1 MTSGGSP
8 KGEDDAED
16 KTEIKTTIDRT
27 SSIAVTK
34 EADVDAVRNAGDEIN
49 YTIVVTNTGNTTL
62 TNVVIEDPLTGLK
75 ETIEE
80 LAPGAAIEFETSYT
94 MRIEDEVSGESSLL
108 NVATITYRDPITE
121 EEVTEKAEQLV
132 AIECIDGTLTT
143 GIIFRDLNDNN
154 IYEPELGETPIPNVP
169 VVLIPSSDTPG
180 DALLMVTGSDGRYTF
195 RDFVPGTYTIQVRDV
210 NLNVVQ
216 NLFPTGSS
224 LAFPTID
231 VCDPFVN
238 NFGYD
243 TYEGIV
249 LGDFVWYD
257 INGDGIQNEW
267 FDAND
272 DGQVSLNDLA
282 AGPIKAEDWEW
293 FDLNGDGRY
302 DGPENDGELNK
313 AGFGVVENTSGNVR
327 VTGPN
332 GYDETIIVGIAGYWR
347 TRPYEDDN
355 KFLPPAG
362 VDVYGEYTATIIED
376 DLIAAIASFME
387 STGKVKVLPNEGG
400 RLTDING
407 TRFEERC
414 GLTTEG
420 GITRLVTPEK
430 LSHADMDFGFVC
442 VQAPVEIIASG
453 DNFIS
458 NTSSGG
464 NVGNVIGNDTL
475 DGKPISGEDVSIE
488 IIDFG
493 GIEGLVVN
501 PNGDLELIP
510 GLNSP
515 GVYVIQYKICEIDF
529 PTNCTIATIIITIE
543 PDKVDLSV
551 TKTSFG
557 VKLFEGDE
565 FEYLIRIQND
575 GNTSAANVEVVD
587 VLPAGLT
594 YVSSTVSGAAGAA
607 TVSGQEVKW
616 NFDTLP
622 AGGFAEITLRVKA
635 DPLAEGQE
643 KSFTNTATVNS
654 SAPELSPENN
664 SSSAVVSIRPF
675 FIPNV
680 ITPNGDRKNDVFV
693 INGLGKFASNEL
705 VIFNRFGDHVFERK
719 GYQNDWNANGLVSG
733 TYFYVLSVVDA
744 NGNDTAFKGWIQVI
758 RED

>member
-1 MTSGGSP
+1 M
-8 KGEDDAED
+8 
-16 KTEIKTTIDRT
+16 
-27 SSIAVTK
+27 
-34 EADVDAVRNAGDEIN
+34 NN
-49 YTIVVTNTGNTTL
+49 
-62 TNVVIEDPLTGLK
+62 
-75 ETIEE
+75 
-80 LAPGAAIEFETSYT
+80 
-94 MRIEDEVSGESSLL
+94 
-108 NVATITYRDPITE
+108 
-121 EEVTEKAEQLV
+121 
-132 AIECIDGTLTT
+132 
-143 GIIFRDLNDNN
+143 NN

-169 VVLIPSSDTPG
+169 VVFIPRGDTPG

-195 RDFVPGTYTIQVRDV
+195 RDFVPGSYTLQVRDV

-224 LAFPTID
+224 LAFPTIEI
-231 VCDPFVN
+231 CDPFVK

-272 DGQVSLNDLA
+272 DGEVSSNDLT

-327 VTGPN
+327 ITGPN
-332 GYDETIIVGIAGYWR
+332 GYEETIIVGIAGYWR

-362 VDVYGEYTATIIED
+362 VDVFGEYTATMIED
-376 DLIAAIASFME
+376 DLIAARASFME

-400 RLTDING
+400 RMTDING

-414 GLTTEG
+414 GLTTAG
-420 GITRLVTPEK
+420 GITRLVTEES

-453 DNFIS
+453 DSFIS
-458 NTSSGG
+458 INSSGG
-464 NVGNVIGNDTL
+464 NIGNVIGNDTL
-475 DGKPISGEDVSIE
+475 DGKPINGEDVTIE

-493 GIEGLVVN
+493 GIVGLIVN

-510 GLNSP
+510 GLNPP

-529 PTNCTIATIIITIE
+529 PTNCNIATITITIE

-565 FEYLIRIQND
+565 FEYEIVVRNEGDTDASFVTIVDDLPPSVSYLSWKLLSENNPQIQIGSPTLS
-575 GNTSAANVEVVD
+575 GNQLTWNLSS
-587 VLPAGLT
+587 LPAGNVVVIQISVKAGVAGSIT
-594 YVSSTVSGAAGAA
+594 NMVNVSSIEEEINPVDNLASD
-607 TVSGQEVKW
+607 VNQI
-616 NFDTLP
+616 LP
-622 AGGFAEITLRVKA
+622 
-635 DPLAEGQE
+635 
-643 KSFTNTATVNS
+643 FT
-654 SAPELSPENN
+654 
-664 SSSAVVSIRPF
+664 
-675 FIPNV
+675 IPNV
-680 ITPNGDRKNDVFV
+680 ITPNSDGKNDVFV
-693 INGLGKFASNEL
+693 INGLGKFASNGL
-705 VIFNRFGDHVFERK
+705 VIFNRFGDHVFERRN
-719 GYQNDWNANGLVSG
+719 YQNNWNAEGLTSG
-733 TYFYVLSVVDA
+733 TYFFVLSVTDT
-744 NGNDTAFKGWIQVI
+744 NGKEVVFKGWIQVI